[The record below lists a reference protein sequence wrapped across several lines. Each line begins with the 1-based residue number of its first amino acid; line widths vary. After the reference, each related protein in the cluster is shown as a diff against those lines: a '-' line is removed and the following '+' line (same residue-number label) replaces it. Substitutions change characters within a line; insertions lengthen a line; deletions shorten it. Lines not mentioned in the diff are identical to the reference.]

1 MRVVGLAVAG
11 MIALS
16 APVAGHAAPSASSMK
31 PFAPGNGIIRVWG
44 GCGWHPVPG
53 HWSRWRGGWVPAH
66 GAPSRYYGGWRDYGG
81 WVRTA
86 LGKAPTEIGVLMP
99 IGEAP
104 TKASI
109 VPVELTLQR
118 FGSIPH
124 ADDSSPLS

>member
-1 MRVVGLAVAG
+1 MADG
-11 MIALS
+11 
-16 APVAGHAAPSASSMK
+16 
-31 PFAPGNGIIRVWG
+31 
-44 GCGWHPVPG
+44 
-53 HWSRWRGGWVPAH
+53 
-66 GAPSRYYGGWRDYGG
+66 
-81 WVRTA
+81 VRTA

>member
-1 MRVVGLAVAG
+1 MVGVGTRCPVIGAGGGADGSPRIARLAVI
-11 MIALS
+11 M
-16 APVAGHAAPSASSMK
+16 VD
-31 PFAPGNGIIRVWG
+31 G
-44 GCGWHPVPG
+44 GTMADG
-53 HWSRWRGGWVPAH
+53 
-66 GAPSRYYGGWRDYGG
+66 
-81 WVRTA
+81 VRTA

>member
-1 MRVVGLAVAG
+1 MADG
-11 MIALS
+11 
-16 APVAGHAAPSASSMK
+16 
-31 PFAPGNGIIRVWG
+31 
-44 GCGWHPVPG
+44 
-53 HWSRWRGGWVPAH
+53 
-66 GAPSRYYGGWRDYGG
+66 
-81 WVRTA
+81 VRTA

-118 FGSIPH
+118 FVSIPH